1 MRDHHLKLANQAK
14 RLFAIMAGSLLLV
27 HCYLAYLQQGHVL
40 VPWLLALAMIL
51 YASAAL
57 TLTSSWSNI
66 TVFAE
71 WTFIILLIVFSII
84 AVVNYQQFYWLFF
97 VPIASFF
104 LLPLRI
110 AVYMTL
116 LLIPLVIYLLLEYSP
131 TFMQAQYFYSFAA
144 IATVSLFLAS
154 VKHRTQSLL
163 APLIS
168 KDEETGALLS
178 SRLYGDL
185 QKEIVRAERE
195 GTGLLLMMMDLDQ
208 ALRQGSKDKHFDLYI
223 KCAEAISSQLRPFDL
238 YFRLQDHRFA
248 IILPHTT
255 TQDAL
260 ITAKKIVDEMPE
272 VMRKDIMVGYASL
285 NVDDDANSLIEHSY
299 QELRHV

>member
-14 RLFAIMAGSLLLV
+14 WLFAIVAGSLLLF
-27 HCYLAYLQQGHVL
+27 HSYLAYLQQTHIL
-40 VPWLLALAMIL
+40 TPWLIALALIL

-57 TLTSSWSNI
+57 TLTPSWSNI
-66 TVFAE
+66 IAYAE
-71 WTFIILLIVFSII
+71 WCFIALLIAFSVI
-84 AVVNYQQFYWLFF
+84 AVVEYQQFYWLFF
-97 VPIASFF
+97 IPIASFF
-104 LLPLRI
+104 LLALPI
-110 AVYMTL
+110 AVWMTL
-116 LLIPLVIYLLLEYSP
+116 LLIPLVIYLLLAYSSI
-131 TFMQAQYFYSFAA
+131 FMQAQYFYSFAV

-178 SRLYGDL
+178 NRLRGDL
-185 QKEIVRAERE
+185 QKEIARAERE

-208 ALRQGSKDKHFDLYI
+208 ALRQNNKDKQYDLYI
-223 KCAEAISSQLRPFDL
+223 ECAEAINSQLRPFDL
-238 YFRLQDHRFA
+238 YFRLENHRFA

-260 ITAKKIVDEMPE
+260 ITAKKIVDEMQE
-272 VMRKDIMVGYASL
+272 TMRKDIMVGYASL
-285 NVDDDANSLIEHSY
+285 NVGDDADSLIEHSR